1 MAPSL
6 RSWGASEARY
16 HPEKGVLRTQHLP
29 ATQQAK
35 AALPT
40 FLPITPP
47 SPPPRVSA
55 WCLWDFSPPRQAP
68 SDGQNLQNKRDRHAT
83 LGSHGPPELSEKG
96 RRLQGTAQ
104 PWDHCGGSRVPG
116 DGDHQPCPGH
126 PLGTVHS
133 RGWAAPGRAVTQSHN
148 TTAHPKNGG
157 GCVSTAETQAAARG
171 QE

>member
-1 MAPSL
+1 MGRICKTSVIAMLPLAPTDP
-6 RSWGASEARY
+6 WAE
-16 HPEKGVLRTQHLP
+16 
-29 ATQQAK
+29 
-35 AALPT
+35 
-40 FLPITPP
+40 
-47 SPPPRVSA
+47 
-55 WCLWDFSPPRQAP
+55 
-68 SDGQNLQNKRDRHAT
+68 
-83 LGSHGPPELSEKG
+83 GSELSEKG

-116 DGDHQPCPGH
+116 DGNHQPCPGH

-157 GCVSTAETQAAARG
+157 GCVPTAETQAAARG